1 MNHASRGELVLGRIV
16 LVMLVLFTLL
26 PFVGMLSA
34 ALQPAGSNPTGIQVP
49 ENPQWGNFF
58 TAFQMAKLPTLMG
71 SSLILVLMV
80 VPAGLVLATAAAY
93 GIVVLRVPFGG
104 AAFLV
109 LLLGLTIP
117 FESLIVP
124 LYHLMKDAALLN
136 TRLAIAIPLVAL
148 YLPFGVFWMRAHF
161 MGVPRELTEAAEM
174 DGAGWW
180 RALWHVHL
188 PLARPALTTLL
199 VLYSLWTWN
208 QFIIAL
214 VMMDEPLM
222 RTVAGALGAFQGQY
236 GTDIVLLSAGA
247 LLIMLPTITVF
258 AIFQKQFVVALL
270 QGSVKG

>member
-104 AAFLV
+104 W
-109 LLLGLTIP
+109 P
-117 FESLIVP
+117 S
-124 LYHLMKDAALLN
+124 
-136 TRLAIAIPLVAL
+136 
-148 YLPFGVFWMRAHF
+148 
-161 MGVPRELTEAAEM
+161 
-174 DGAGWW
+174 
-180 RALWHVHL
+180 
-188 PLARPALTTLL
+188 
-199 VLYSLWTWN
+199 SCSC
-208 QFIIAL
+208 
-214 VMMDEPLM
+214 
-222 RTVAGALGAFQGQY
+222 
-236 GTDIVLLSAGA
+236 SA
-247 LLIMLPTITVF
+247 
-258 AIFQKQFVVALL
+258 
-270 QGSVKG
+270 